1 MLVTLYQ
8 KKGTKIMKQKILN
21 LNLNG
26 FRPLNKMKCK
36 QRLFELYKFIDNE
49 ENINYDGNNDKPFL
63 ISLQEIIPGKDRK
76 YLKQLA
82 FLFPEYY
89 LVEPVGFSEKNYR
102 SAINILLINKELV
115 AEYKTEV
122 ISTNESY
129 SLLYN
134 YVKIELKNGTLLNVI
149 NAHVQQTSD
158 FTGKADWYV
167 QKRLKNHKD
176 FCDDIIKKCEQHKN
190 DNLIVL
196 GDLNKTSDS
205 AIIEDIKKL
214 GYCSSTDPKVMTYYH
229 NMLSPTSAIDY
240 ILYSP
245 ALCLNRVYKT
255 IVNNSICVQQLLTD
269 HCLLI
274 GQVNL

>member
-1 MLVTLYQ
+1 M
-8 KKGTKIMKQKILN
+8 KKQKILT
-21 LNLNG
+21 LNFDGYNHA
-26 FRPLNKMKCK
+26 NKMSYK
-36 QRLFELYKFIDNE
+36 QRLFELYKFIDKE
-49 ENINYDGNNDKPFL
+49 ENINYDGNNEKAFL

-89 LVEPVGFSEKNYR
+89 LVEPLAFTEKNYR
-102 SAINILLINKELV
+102 SAINILLINKEQV
-115 AEYKTEV
+115 AEYKTEF

-134 YVKIELKNGTLLNVI
+134 YVHVVLKDGTPLSVI
-149 NAHVQQTSD
+149 NAHIPQTSD
-158 FTGKADWYV
+158 FSGKADWYV
-167 QKRLKNHKD
+167 QKRFKLHKT
-176 FCDDIIKKCEQHKN
+176 FCDDIIKECKN
-190 DNLIVL
+190 HQKDNLIVL
-196 GDLNKTSDS
+196 GDFNEVPDSDFV
-205 AIIEDIKKL
+205 EEIKKI
-214 GYCSSTDPKVMTYYH
+214 GYHSSTDPKVMTYYH
-229 NMLSPTSAIDY
+229 NILSPTSAIDY

-255 IVNNSICVQQLLTD
+255 IVNNSICVHQLLTD

>member
-1 MLVTLYQ
+1 M
-8 KKGTKIMKQKILN
+8 KKQKILT
-21 LNLNG
+21 LNFDGYN
-26 FRPLNKMKCK
+26 PANKMSYK
-36 QRLFELYKFIDNE
+36 QRLFELYKFIDKE
-49 ENINYDGNNDKPFL
+49 ENINYDGNNEKPFL

-82 FLFPEYY
+82 FLFPDYY
-89 LVEPVGFSEKNYR
+89 LVEPFAFTEKNYR
-102 SAINILLINKELV
+102 SAINILLINKEQV

-134 YVKIELKNGTLLNVI
+134 YVHVVLKDGTPLSVI
-149 NAHVQQTSD
+149 NAHIPQTSD
-158 FTGKADWYV
+158 FSGKADWYV
-167 QKRLKNHKD
+167 QKRFKLHKT
-176 FCDDIIKKCEQHKN
+176 FCDDIIKECKN
-190 DNLIVL
+190 HQKDNLIVL
-196 GDLNKTSDS
+196 GDFNEVPDSDFIEEIKT
-205 AIIEDIKKL
+205 I
-214 GYCSSTDPKVMTYYH
+214 GYYSSTNPKEKTYYH
-229 NMLSPTSAIDY
+229 NILSPTSAIDY

-255 IVNNSICVQQLLTD
+255 IVDNSICVQQLLTD